1 MNTHAPRLM
10 TGLYSLKPWYAA
22 RLRPVRQ
29 ALVAWHVPP
38 GALTGGGV
46 CFAAGAGVAIAV
58 LSPGPLSGAAVTALL
73 AARLACAN
81 LDGGVAR
88 DGGRATRF
96 GVVTNELGDRAADL
110 AVLAGCL
117 ALAPAALVAATGL
130 AAILPSWISLAG
142 VAAGAPR
149 VQGGPADKT
158 ERCLLLALAAFTG
171 ATGAVLAVIAAG
183 SVLTA
188 AYRLHRIWSL
198 TRENP
203 ASPATGAGR

>member
-10 TGLYSLKPWYAA
+10 TGLYGLKPWYAA
-22 RLRPVRQ
+22 RLRPVRH

-38 GALTGGGV
+38 GVLTGGGV
-46 CFAAGAGVAIAV
+46 CFAAGAAVAIAV
-58 LSPGPLSGAAVTALL
+58 LPPGPLSGAVVTALL

-110 AVLAGCL
+110 AMLAGCL
-117 ALAPAALVAATGL
+117 ALAPAALVAAAGL
-130 AAILPSWISLAG
+130 AATLPSWISLAG
-142 VAAGAPR
+142 AAAGAPR
-149 VQGGPADKT
+149 VQGGPVGKT

-171 ATGAVLAVIAAG
+171 GVGAVLAVIAAG

-188 AYRLHRIWSL
+188 TYRLHRIWSL